1 MNRPNDGNENYA
13 KEALIRWEKRSHFI
27 GKNFNECIQ
36 LIIDLQHWGDPVFS
50 LFGKR
55 RSPKC

>member
-13 KEALIRWEKRSHFI
+13 KEALIRWETRSHFI

-36 LIIDLQHWGDPVFS
+36 LVIDLQH
-50 LFGKR
+50 
-55 RSPKC
+55 